1 MASSCTHKEASF
13 VSLGNLDDISILL
26 DEDDDLEEETTHIYI
41 YIYNEKIIFILKF
54 EKRTLGIRL

>member
-26 DEDDDLEEETTHIYI
+26 DEDNDLEEETTHIYI
-41 YIYNEKIIFILKF
+41 YIYIMKKLFLFSSLKK
-54 EKRTLGIRL
+54 EH

>member
-26 DEDDDLEEETTHIYI
+26 DEDNDLEEETTHIYI
-41 YIYNEKIIFILKF
+41 YIYI
-54 EKRTLGIRL
+54 

>member
-26 DEDDDLEEETTHIYI
+26 DEDNDLEEENTHIYI
-41 YIYNEKIIFILKF
+41 YIMKKLFLFSSLKK
-54 EKRTLGIRL
+54 EH

>member
-26 DEDDDLEEETTHIYI
+26 DEDNDLEEETTDIYI
-41 YIYNEKIIFILKF
+41 DIYNEKIIFILKF

>member
-26 DEDDDLEEETTHIYI
+26 DEDNDLEEETTHIYI
-41 YIYNEKIIFILKF
+41 YIYIYIYI
-54 EKRTLGIRL
+54 

>member
-26 DEDDDLEEETTHIYI
+26 DEDNDLEEETTHIYI

>member
-26 DEDDDLEEETTHIYI
+26 DEDNDLEEETTHIYI
-41 YIYNEKIIFILKF
+41 YIYIMKKLFLFSSLEK
-54 EKRTLGIRL
+54 EH

>member
-26 DEDDDLEEETTHIYI
+26 DEDNDLEEETTHIYI
-41 YIYNEKIIFILKF
+41 DIYNEKIIFILKF